1 MKHMIIII
9 GMVLSISLLSG
20 CATIGS
26 LQPRE
31 GAFFQV
37 NDRTYEQV
45 WESAIKVA
53 SRSWNIV
60 ETNKQG
66 GIIKAE
72 RTTGITSGGEVVGI
86 YISPPTQDS
95 KTFTVEVVIKK
106 QGQIQVTGHNWEKTI
121 VEGMKA
127 ELK

>member
-1 MKHMIIII
+1 M
-9 GMVLSISLLSG
+9 
-20 CATIGS
+20 
-26 LQPRE
+26 
-31 GAFFQV
+31 
-37 NDRTYEQV
+37 
-45 WESAIKVA
+45 
-53 SRSWNIV
+53 
-60 ETNKQG
+60 
-66 GIIKAE
+66 
-72 RTTGITSGGEVVGI
+72 TSGGEVVGI